1 MRDIKGK
8 DIIIGNIT
16 DNSINMHSTHKLLR
30 ECDSSELKTERTF
43 RKQRLKDEKS
53 KKIKP
58 SIICSLIIACIALAL
73 LCFMNYEMGLKLEIS
88 TILAI
93 PGAIFSIMS
102 IYLYFTPNKY
112 EQKHL
117 NALQEINDL
126 LRERGDN

>member
-8 DIIIGNIT
+8 EIIIENIT
-16 DNSINMHSTHKLLR
+16 DNSINMHNTHKLLR

-43 RKQRLKDEKS
+43 REDRLKDEKS

-73 LCFMNYEMGLKLEIS
+73 LCFTHYKMGLKLDIS

-93 PGAIFSIMS
+93 PGAIFAIMS
-102 IYLYFTPNKY
+102 IYLCFTPNKY

-117 NALQEINDL
+117 DALQEINDL